1 MYGFGSY
8 STGSGVVIRQRTGR
22 SRWPKARRPN
32 RPFPLAFEVMQAA
45 SVRS

>member
-22 SRWPKARRPN
+22 SRWPKSTRPN
-32 RPFPLAFEVMQAA
+32 RPFPLTCEVVRAA
-45 SVRS
+45 QGRA